1 MNIILYIVFLF
12 VAIGVIASIVNFILR
27 IMYNQN
33 SKNSLVNSDEYINNI
48 EDNEMNS
55 SYSTDVKIINNL
67 DDIKKDKV
75 SVKSTKAEEQ
85 SKSKVICSNINYKLP
100 SINLL
105 DYSKKISNNQDEIE
119 KNIGILEEIFY
130 NFKVK
135 AKITSVTVGPFFTQ
149 YEVELEKGEKVSKLT
164 GIRKEISLALAKG
177 NVQIEAPIPGKNT
190 CGIDIDNSF
199 IENINLREI
208 LKDMPKD
215 KRLLAALGKDVYGHA
230 KYFDISQAPH
240 VLIAGSTGM
249 GKSICIKS
257 IITSLL
263 MKKKPDEVKLLLVDP
278 KKVELSMYNGVP
290 HLLSPVVTDPKKAAA
305 ALQKIVTEME
315 HRYDVFEESKVKN
328 IETYNQMV
336 DEKNKNL
343 NQDNKL
349 PIMPLI
355 VVVIDE
361 ISDLVRVA
369 KDDVEEAIMN
379 IVKMARSV
387 GIHLVISTALPNAP
401 FVTRIVKTNI
411 PTRIAFDVP
420 SGNDSRAI
428 LGINGAEK
436 LSGRGDM
443 LFLPPKSILPIH
455 IQGTLISD
463 SEISRVVDFICQQ
476 QKDDYDHRF
485 RVEEIQMNNEIS
497 DYNEEYDDPL
507 YADIV
512 EFVVT
517 TGKASA
523 SLLQRRFKLG
533 YNRAV
538 RAIDLLEER
547 GIIGPMNGS
556 KPREVLV
563 KLNSNSDNDNNI

>member
-12 VAIGVIASIVNFILR
+12 VAIGVIANIVNFILR
-27 IMYNQN
+27 IMHNQN
-33 SKNSLVNSDEYINNI
+33 SKKSLVNSDEYINNI

-67 DDIKKDKV
+67 DDIKKGKV

-119 KNIGILEEIFY
+119 KYIGILEETFDI
-130 NFKVK
+130 FKVK
-135 AKITSVTVGPFFTQ
+135 AKIISVTVGPFFTQ

-164 GIRKEISLALAKG
+164 GIKKEISLALAKG
-177 NVQIEAPIPGKNT
+177 NVQIEVPIPGKNT

-263 MKKKPDEVKLLLVDP
+263 MKKNPDELKLVLIDT
-278 KKVELSMYNGVP
+278 KRIELSLYNGLP
-290 HLLSPVVTDPKKAAA
+290 HLLCPVVTDSKKGVA
-305 ALQKIVTEME
+305 ALQKIVFEME
-315 HRYDVFEESKVKN
+315 HRYDIFEESHVKD
-328 IETYNQMV
+328 IYEYNQLV
-336 DEKNKNL
+336 EERNKNL
-343 NQDNKL
+343 NQGNKL

-361 ISDLVRVA
+361 ISDLVSVA

-387 GIHLVISTALPNAP
+387 GIHLIISTVLPNAP

-420 SGNDSRAI
+420 FVNDSRAI

-436 LSGRGDM
+436 LHGRGDM
-443 LFLPPKSILPIH
+443 LFLPPKSISPLH
-455 IQGTLISD
+455 IQGTWISD
-463 SEISRVVDFICQQ
+463 SEICRVVDYICHQQ
-476 QKDDYDHRF
+476 NAMYDQRFQNIERPICNEIDDYH
-485 RVEEIQMNNEIS
+485 
-497 DYNEEYDDPL
+497 EEYDDPL
-507 YADIV
+507 YEDIV
-512 EFVVT
+512 EFVIT

-523 SLLQRRFKLG
+523 SILQRKFKLG

-556 KPREVLV
+556 KTREVLI
-563 KLNSNSDNDNNI
+563 KLNSNSNNDNNI